1 MANKCSTEASRA
13 KHKFAV
19 KRNSWPKTRGVAMNP
34 VDHVRTPLGKPK
46 PLFIEMSMIPDIYL
60 YSLTVVVTTSTLV
73 RPRPCRGTPPAVKRP
88 VLLLPG
94 EPVCSVVPRRRR
106 TKGDD
111 GNGWSYFS
119 LCDGLKILFFCYE
132 TYVPR
137 RLREKKIPCKHTHVL
152 SKSRLWTTRPK
163 KNVRH
168 FLMTII

>member
-1 MANKCSTEASRA
+1 MST
-13 KHKFAV
+13 
-19 KRNSWPKTRGVAMNP
+19 
-34 VDHVRTPLGKPK
+34 
-46 PLFIEMSMIPDIYL
+46 IPDLYF

-73 RPRPCRGTPPAVKRP
+73 RLRPCPGTPHGVKRP
-88 VLLLPG
+88 VLSLPG

-137 RLREKKIPCKHTHVL
+137 RLRGEEKPCKHTHVL
-152 SKSRLWTTRPK
+152 SKSRLWTTRQKQKRSTFFLINQIK
-163 KNVRH
+163 KGIFFMFWVIVGCVYKRG
-168 FLMTII
+168 LSWV